1 MARVLLLTLLVAV
14 AAASASP
21 LLQEAYPDPWT
32 PGEPEEFVT
41 VTNPGPAAVNL
52 SGWVLSD
59 GEGDLTFP
67 PGTPIP
73 PGGNLTVA
81 RNATAYR
88 AAILAWPDFEIEN
101 SAPEVPDVAS
111 SGNFRLSNGGDK
123 VLLRSP
129 DGAVVD
135 SLAYGSS
142 SGAPGWVG
150 PPVKAPPEGALLH
163 RWGVDTDTAADWNGP
178 RLLRAGQTRFA
189 PDSFDLENATLFTSP
204 EAALAE
210 VIAFVRAAR
219 ERLVVEVYE
228 FDHRLLAR
236 ELADAVK
243 RGVRVDLLLEGSPV
257 GGVPSRS
264 LLGNLAD
271 AGVNVTLLQTPRYR
285 FSHAKFAAADGRA
298 VLLMTENWNAAGL
311 PANLRG
317 NRGWGLKAENGSL
330 AARLEEVARL
340 DGTLRP
346 GDSLGRI
353 DQGGPAAWVASEP
366 PEPGTVL
373 RAGNLTARLVLGPE
387 SGPGEVRELVRS
399 ARERVDVLQQTVD
412 PNWGDGPSPLL
423 SELLRAAGRGVRVR
437 VLYQYGDLSGFQ
449 KNAKAVGLPVEVRPF
464 APHGRILAPHAKGV
478 VADGRVFLSSFNW
491 NENSFTNNREAG
503 LILEN
508 VTAAAFFAASF
519 EEDWQAAGATGVP
532 WWPFAV
538 AALLLLSYL
547 WWRRRR
553 R

>member
-1 MARVLLLTLLVAV
+1 MARVLLLALLVAA

-32 PGEPEEFVT
+32 PGEPEEYV
-41 VTNPGPAAVNL
+41 VVANPGPAAANL

-59 GEGDLTFP
+59 GEGNLTLP
-67 PGTPIP
+67 PGTALP
-73 PGGNLTVA
+73 PGALLAVA

-88 AAILAWPDFEIEN
+88 AAALAWPDFEFGN
-101 SAPEVPDVAS
+101 STPEVPDAAS
-111 SGNFRLSNGGDK
+111 GGNFRLSNEGDE

-142 SGAPGWVG
+142 PGASGWVG
-150 PPVKAPPEGALLH
+150 PPVLAPPEGALLH
-163 RWGVDTDTAADWNGP
+163 RWGMDTDTAADWNGP

-189 PDSFDLENATLFTSP
+189 PEAFPLENVTLFTSP

-210 VIAFVRAAR
+210 AVAFVRSAR

-264 LLGNLAD
+264 LLGSLAD

-285 FSHAKFAAADGRA
+285 FLHAKFAVADGRA
-298 VLLMTENWNAAGL
+298 VLLTTENWNAAGL

-317 NRGWGLKAENGSL
+317 NRGWGVRAESPAL
-330 AARLEEVARL
+330 AARLEEAARL

-346 GDSLGRI
+346 GDSPGRV
-353 DQGGPAAWVASEP
+353 DRGGPTAWVASEP
-366 PEPGTVL
+366 PEPGPV
-373 RAGNLTARLVLGPE
+373 RRVGNLTALLLLGPE
-387 SGPGEVRELVRS
+387 SGPDEVRELVRS

-412 PNWGDGPSPLL
+412 PAWGDGPSPLL
-423 SELLRAAGRGVRVR
+423 DELLRAAGRGAKVR
-437 VLYQYGDLSGFQ
+437 VLHQFGDLSEFQ
-449 KNAKAVGLPVEVRPF
+449 KRAAGLPVEVRAF
-464 APHGRILAPHAKGV
+464 APHGRILAPHAKGI
-478 VADGRVFLSSFNW
+478 VADGRVFVSSFNW
-491 NENSFTNNREAG
+491 GENSFTNNREAG
-503 LILEN
+503 LLLEN
-508 VTAAAFFAASF
+508 ATAASFFEAAF
-519 EEDWQAAGATGVP
+519 EEDWQAAGASGVP
-532 WWPFAV
+532 WWPFLLVAV
-538 AALLLLSYL
+538 PILLYL
-547 WWRRRR
+547 RRRR
-553 R
+553 RR